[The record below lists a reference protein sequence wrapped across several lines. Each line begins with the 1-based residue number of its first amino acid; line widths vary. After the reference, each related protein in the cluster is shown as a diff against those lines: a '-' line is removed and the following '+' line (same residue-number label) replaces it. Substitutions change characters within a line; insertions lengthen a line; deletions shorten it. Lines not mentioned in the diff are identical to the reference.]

1 MAFRKIL
8 LKIIFLSPAGN
19 EGLHNLVQLSVGVCG
34 EGTILPDLVKQALVG
49 SLDVLNEGSLEGG
62 DLAGVNLV
70 QEATDTAVNDGDLV
84 LNGHGHVLALLQ
96 QLSQPDTSVQQL
108 LGGGVKIGT
117 ELGEGRPHGTGR
129 ARASWNRRPA

>member
-8 LKIIFLSPAGN
+8 LKIIFLSPAGD

-34 EGTILPDLVKQALVG
+34 EGTVLPDLVEQALEKNRHEANVEFSTDGYLVG

-70 QEATDTAVNDGDLV
+70 QEATDTAVDDGN
-84 LNGHGHVLALLQ
+84 LN
-96 QLSQPDTSVQQL
+96 
-108 LGGGVKIGT
+108 IGFL
-117 ELGEGRPHGTGR
+117 ELGHKILSFPHKQMTIFQTIILSIRFFIGSLLT
-129 ARASWNRRPA
+129 

>member
-1 MAFRKIL
+1 M
-8 LKIIFLSPAGN
+8 
-19 EGLHNLVQLSVGVCG
+19 
-34 EGTILPDLVKQALVG
+34 G

-70 QEATDTAVNDGDLV
+70 QEATDTAVDDGDLV

-117 ELGEGRPHGTGR
+117 ELGEGGDLTVLGQIKFHGSGNLFHSLHLGGGSDTGDGKTDV
-129 ARASWNRRPA
+129 NGGTDTLKVNLF